1 MNVYDFDKTIYAR
14 DSSIDFYVYNL
25 KKDWTL
31 LRFFPKQVVAMI
43 RYKLKLIP
51 KTQMKQVFYVYMK
64 TIVNM
69 EDRVKGFWIS
79 HRKYLRDFYLS
90 QKKTDDVIISA
101 SPTFLLQPLIDEWGC
116 VLIASVVDQKTGQS
130 GENCWGSE
138 KVKRFAELYSLNLV
152 DDFYSDSLS
161 DTPLALYSKKA
172 FLVSSTQIGPWP
184 FTDR

>member
-31 LRFFPKQVVAMI
+31 LRFFPKQAIAMI

-51 KTQMKQVFYVYMK
+51 KTQMKQTFYVYMK
-64 TIVNM
+64 TIKDM
-69 EDRVKGFWIS
+69 DERVKGFWIS
-79 HRKYLRDFYLS
+79 HRKYLRDFYLN

-116 VLIASVVDQKTGQS
+116 VLIASVVDQKTGHT
-130 GENCWGSE
+130 GENCWGPE
-138 KVKRFAELYSLNLV
+138 KVRRFAQLYNL
-152 DDFYSDSLS
+152 DLIDEFYSDSLS
-161 DTPLALYSKKA
+161 DTPLARYAKHA
-172 FLVSSTQIGPWP
+172 FFVSPNHIDMWP
-184 FTDR
+184 DL

>member
-31 LRFFPKQVVAMI
+31 LRFFPKQASAMI

-90 QKKTDDVIISA
+90 QKKNDDVIISA
-101 SPTFLLQPLIDEWGC
+101 SPAFLLQPLIDEWGC
-116 VLIASVVDQKTGQS
+116 VLIASVVDQNTGYT
-130 GENCWGSE
+130 GENCWGPE
-138 KVKRFAELYSLNLV
+138 KVKRFAELFDLNSI
-152 DDFYSDSLS
+152 DEFYSDSLS
-161 DTPLALYSKKA
+161 DTPLAKFAKRA
-172 FLVSSTQIGPWP
+172 FFVSPNHIDIWP
-184 FTDR
+184 NL